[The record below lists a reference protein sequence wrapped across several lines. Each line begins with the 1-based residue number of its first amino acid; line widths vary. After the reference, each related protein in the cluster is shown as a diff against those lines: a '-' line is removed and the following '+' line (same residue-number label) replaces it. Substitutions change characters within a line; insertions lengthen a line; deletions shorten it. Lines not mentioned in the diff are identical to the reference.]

1 MVTTG
6 STRVIKLAIRDV
18 RAHAARFILT
28 ILSVILG
35 VAFLSGTL
43 ALRNDLESTMANA
56 IASATIG
63 TIQIDGQRLTP
74 SSSERKDVPAGLA
87 EIALDVDGVT
97 AAAPRYYL
105 PVTVLDKDDA
115 PFSGVGIQTIL
126 ANSTPGFPQWTQEG
140 PEPEG
145 MEEITLEESALERF
159 GYEIGDHIGVVI
171 GGTKHEMTIVAAAA
185 FDDPVAF
192 VNVLLMEQ
200 EALKNLIPH
209 PQMASGISV
218 QTADDANID
227 EVMLDLEGLV
237 GPLYDIRT
245 TEEVNAEFS
254 EEIDEVLGFVTTF
267 LLVFIVL
274 ALGVSTFIIAN
285 TFHMAVKARQKEF
298 AYLRAIGASP
308 AQVFVSVA
316 LQALIVGLIGSAL
329 GIALGSGLLLF
340 ANHFLTRL
348 ALTSGTATTLT
359 PGIITIS
366 IIIGTLTTLIG
377 AIIPAR
383 TAANTAPVEAMRE
396 ISGVRE
402 PSLYPRSILGT
413 ILILGGLV
421 GLYLGATHSVDHDGL
436 TLGLG
441 AGALVIGALLLSPA
455 LVTIVIRI
463 LALPLRWSGAI
474 TARIASGNTSRNP
487 RRTAATAGA
496 LLIGM
501 GLVAAGTILADS
513 VRMSLA
519 DELEDQVKADLLINP
534 LSPADTIADDV
545 VDKVKAT
552 EGVGRVNDDYHI
564 ARAPV
569 SYPNQDDPVVTMFV
583 SVPEDAFDTEFV
595 VPLEAGDLSAV
606 FNGEIALAKT
616 LADNL
621 EVSVGDTVTVSG
633 LEGEEE
639 VRVGAIHD
647 TLLWARMAIVTPE
660 TLDKLHLPP
669 LGRIQMVVFTDS
681 SHSVPEVKDAL
692 KETLKSTYT
701 LAVLDKDDLETRV
714 TSTINSVLSVIY
726 ALLALS
732 VVIAILGI
740 INTLGLSVT
749 ERKTEIALM
758 RAIGLSRVGTGITI
772 TIEAILTSIYGTLL
786 GIGLGII
793 CAIGLI
799 RYLDN
804 SGITTLSVPWN
815 AMGWM
820 LLGALIVGIF
830 ASIIPAIR
838 ASRQPVLEA
847 IATD

>member
-1 MVTTG
+1 MTTG

-74 SSSERKDVPAGLA
+74 SSSERNDVPAGLA
-87 EIALDVDGVT
+87 DMALEVDGVT

-105 PVTVLDKDDA
+105 PVTVLDKNDA
-115 PFSGVGIQTIL
+115 PFSGVGIQTML
-126 ANSTPGFPQWTQEG
+126 SNSTPGFPQWTQEG

-145 MEEITLEESALERF
+145 EDEITLEESALERF
-159 GYEIGDHIGVVI
+159 GYEVGDRIGIVI
-171 GGTKHEMTIVAAAA
+171 NGSKHEMTIVAAAA
-185 FDDPVAF
+185 FDEPVAF

-200 EALKNLIPH
+200 EAMKELVPN

-218 QTADDANID
+218 QTAEGVDID

-237 GPLYDIRT
+237 GPLYDVRT
-245 TEEVNAEFS
+245 AEEVNAEFS
-254 EEIDEVLGFVTTF
+254 EEIDRVLGFVTTF

-308 AQVFVSVA
+308 TQVFISVA

-359 PGIITIS
+359 PTIITTS
-366 IIIGTLTTLIG
+366 IIIGTLTTLVG
-377 AIIPAR
+377 AVIPAR
-383 TAANTAPVEAMRE
+383 AAANTAPVEAMRE
-396 ISGVRE
+396 VSGVRE
-402 PSLYPRSILGT
+402 PSLYPRTILGT
-413 ILILGGLV
+413 ILVAGGFV
-421 GLYLGATHSVDHDGL
+421 GLYVGATHGVDRDGL

-441 AGALVIGALLLSPA
+441 AGATVIGILLLSPA
-455 LVTIVIRI
+455 AVTVIIRI
-463 LALPLRWSGAI
+463 LALPLRWTGTL
-474 TARIASGNTSRNP
+474 TARIASGNTTRNP

-513 VRMSLA
+513 VRVSLA
-519 DELEDQVKADLLINP
+519 DELEEQVKVDLLINP
-534 LSPADTIADDV
+534 LSPADTIADEV
-545 VDKVKAT
+545 VDSIKTT
-552 EGVGRVNDDYHI
+552 EGVGRINDDYHI

-569 SYPNQDDPVVTMFV
+569 VYPSEDDPVVTMFV
-583 SVPEDAFDTEFV
+583 SVPEESFDTEFV

-606 FNGEIALAKT
+606 FDGEIALAKT
-616 LADNL
+616 IADNL

-633 LEGEEE
+633 LEGEKDI
-639 VRVGAIHD
+639 RVGAIHD
-647 TLLWARMAIVTPE
+647 TILWARMAIVTPE
-660 TLDKLHLPP
+660 TLDTLQLPP
-669 LGRIQMVVFTDS
+669 LGRIQIAVFTDS
-681 SHSVPEVKDAL
+681 SHSIPEVKESL

-701 LAVLDKDDLETRV
+701 LAVLDKTDLETRV
-714 TSTINSVLSVIY
+714 TSTINSVLSVLY

-740 INTLGLSVT
+740 VNTLGLSVT

-758 RAIGLSRVGTGITI
+758 RAIGLSRLGTGITI

-786 GIGLGII
+786 GIGLGIV
-793 CAIGLI
+793 CAVGLI
-799 RYLDN
+799 RYLDD
-804 SGITTLSVPWN
+804 SGITTLSIPWP

-820 LLGALIVGIF
+820 LVGALIVGVF
-830 ASIIPAIR
+830 ASVVPAIR